1 MQDEKTKKE
10 HLLGL
15 SHNYKEIEEKD
26 YLGYEELDENLTQN
40 EKEFQRRERKMR
52 F

>member
-15 SHNYKEIEEKD
+15 SHKYSEISDKDYFGFEHLDEDLSPREKD
-26 YLGYEELDENLTQN
+26 ML
-40 EKEFQRRERKMR
+40 RRER
-52 F
+52 